1 MNTMKP
7 LQFILIISFVL
18 GMASCV
24 PTEKMIYL
32 QSETGESTDVFKY
45 KKQAYRLQAN
55 DILDV
60 QIRSMN

>member
-1 MNTMKP
+1 MKP
-7 LQFILIISFVL
+7 IKLFLIISFAF

-32 QSETGESTDVFKY
+32 QSESGETKDVFEY
-45 KKQAYRLQAN
+45 EKQAYRLQAN

-60 QIRSMN
+60 QIR